1 MYNIKRDWFTSNNA
15 TKFQK
20 HLMTR
25 LVLNRPVRELKTS
38 RRCLTGRVSLYSGGT
53 ASFESSLERDWL
65 IALDFDP
72 CVCAVLEQP
81 FSIQYEWEGQIR
93 RYTPDIL
100 AESIGV
106 DGRYL
111 VTVYEVKP
119 LEELRSNWQSYK
131 PRFRAAMRHCRAI
144 GWKFKIVTEREIRT
158 PFVTNAK
165 FLRRYRYIKPQ
176 PLIAA
181 QLLYS
186 LKALGET
193 TPQALLAAAYLP
205 LENQMAAVP
214 ELWRLVA
221 NRQIVALLDESLTM
235 QSPIW
240 HAGD

>member
-1 MYNIKRDWFTSNNA
+1 ME
-15 TKFQK
+15 
-20 HLMTR
+20 R
-25 LVLNRPVRELKTS
+25 LDLYRPVRDLKTS
-38 RRCLTGRVSLYSGGT
+38 RRCLTGRVSLSSGGT

-72 CVCAVLEQP
+72 SVRVIREQP
-81 FSIQYEWEGQIR
+81 FSIQYELDGQMR

-100 AESIGV
+100 AESISV
-106 DGRYL
+106 DGRAL

-119 LEELRSNWQSYK
+119 LDELRNDWHRYK
-131 PRFRAAMRHCRAI
+131 PRFRAAIRHCRTK

-165 FLRRYRYIKPQ
+165 FLRRYRAVKPQ
-176 PLIAA
+176 PLIAE
-181 QLLYS
+181 QLLYT

-205 LENQMAAVP
+205 EEKRMAAVP
-214 ELWRLVA
+214 ELWRLVV
-221 NRQIVALLDESLTM
+221 NRQIVALLDETLTM

-240 HAGD
+240 YPGD